1 MGNTGIQEETKMTG
15 IRQTIDRGVKAK
27 KAQAV
32 TALLMTMFFW
42 GTSAVFM
49 RTTALTLTPENALAL
64 RYGVLV
70 LMVVPGLLIT
80 GGWAIARE
88 HWPRLIL
95 TAIGMFGSSWFTIQG
110 FARVAAGLG
119 SVISMVEPIIIALL
133 FWAILREPLSSRIW
147 AGLFVSLVGSAVL
160 FWPDITTSTANPVDG
175 FGILFLL
182 AAPICWAVYTIGA
195 KPLLSHYS
203 GFAITG
209 WSMLLATPLI
219 LLMASKPYA
228 ELVSTT
234 TLRTWAELVY
244 LAAFNSLLGAVLWNY
259 GTRHLPGAA
268 VGSFLYLL
276 PVIAVGA
283 GYLILGE
290 PITPWLVA
298 GGAIMLA
305 GVALAQSSHA
315 H

>member
-1 MGNTGIQEETKMTG
+1 MTD
-15 IRQTIDRGVKAK
+15 IKQTIDTGVKAK
-27 KAQAV
+27 KTQAV

-49 RTTALTLTPENALAL
+49 RTTALSLSAENALAL
-64 RYGVLV
+64 RYVVLV
-70 LMVVPGLLIT
+70 LMVVPGMLIT
-80 GGWAIARE
+80 GGWRIARE

-110 FARVAAGLG
+110 FERVAAGLG
-119 SVISMVEPIIIALL
+119 TVISMVEPIIIALL
-133 FWAILREPLSSRIW
+133 AWAILREPLSSRIW
-147 AGLFVSLVGSAVL
+147 LGLLVSLIGAAFL
-160 FWPDITTSTANPVDG
+160 FWPDITASSANPVDSV
-175 FGILFLL
+175 GILFLL
-182 AAPICWAVYTIGA
+182 AAPACWAVYTIGA

-209 WSMLLATPLI
+209 SSMLLAAPLI

-228 ELVSTT
+228 ELVSATT
-234 TLRTWAELVY
+234 VTTWAEIVY

-259 GTRHLPGAA
+259 GARHLPGAA

-276 PVIAVGA
+276 PVIAVVA
-283 GYLILGE
+283 GYLILSE
-290 PITPWLVA
+290 PITAHLVI
-298 GGAIMLA
+298 GGFIMLA

>member
-1 MGNTGIQEETKMTG
+1 MTAH
-15 IRQTIDRGVKAK
+15 RSKA
-27 KAQAV
+27 V
-32 TALLMTMFFW
+32 VALLATMLIW

-49 RTTALTLTPENALAL
+49 RTTALTLAPENALAL
-64 RYGVLV
+64 RYVMLV
-70 LMVVPGLLIT
+70 PMVVPGLLIS

-119 SVISMVEPIIIALL
+119 TVISMVEPIIIALL

-147 AGLFVSLVGSAVL
+147 AGLSVSLTGAAVL
-160 FWPDITTSTANPVDG
+160 FWPDIATSTANPADG
-175 FGILFLL
+175 VGILFLL
-182 AAPICWAVYTIGA
+182 AAPTCWAVYTIGA
-195 KPLLSHYS
+195 KPLLSRYS

-209 WSMLLATPLI
+209 WSMLLSAPLI
-219 LLMASKPYA
+219 LLMAGKPYA
-228 ELVSTT
+228 ELVATT
-234 TLRTWAELVY
+234 AVTTWAELFY

-259 GTRHLPGAA
+259 GTKALPGAA

-276 PVIAVGA
+276 PVIAVAA

-305 GVALAQSSHA
+305 GVALAQSGA
-315 H
+315 REIP

>member
-1 MGNTGIQEETKMTG
+1 M
-15 IRQTIDRGVKAK
+15 
-27 KAQAV
+27 
-32 TALLMTMFFW
+32 ALLITMLIW

-49 RTTALTLTPENALAL
+49 RTTALTLMPENALAL
-64 RYGVLV
+64 RYVVLV

-80 GGWAIARE
+80 GGWRVARG
-88 HWPRLIL
+88 HWPRLIF

-119 SVISMVEPIIIALL
+119 TVISMVEPIIIALL
-133 FWAILREPLSSRIW
+133 FWAVLREPLSSRIW
-147 AGLFVSLVGSAVL
+147 AGLFVSLTGAAVL
-160 FWPDITTSTANPVDG
+160 FWPDITTSTENPVDRVG
-175 FGILFLL
+175 VLFLL
-182 AAPICWAVYTIGA
+182 AAPTSWAVYTIGA

-209 WSMLLATPLI
+209 WSMLLAAPLI
-219 LLMASKPYA
+219 LLMASIPYV

-234 TLRTWAELVY
+234 TARTWAEIVY

-276 PVIAVGA
+276 PVIAVA
-283 GYLILGE
+283 AAYLILGE
-290 PITPWLVA
+290 PVTPWLVA

-305 GVALAQSSHA
+305 GVALAQSGVREH
-315 H
+315 

>member
-1 MGNTGIQEETKMTG
+1 MREH
-15 IRQTIDRGVKAK
+15 RS
-27 KAQAV
+27 QAV
-32 TALLMTMFFW
+32 AALLITMLIW

-49 RTTALTLTPENALAL
+49 RTTALTLAPENALAL
-64 RYGVLV
+64 RYVVLL

-80 GGWAIARE
+80 GSWRIARE

-95 TAIGMFGSSWFTIQG
+95 TGVGMFGSSWFTIQG

-119 SVISMVEPIIIALL
+119 TVISMVEPIIIALL
-133 FWAILREPLSSRIW
+133 FWAVLREPLTSRIW
-147 AGLFVSLVGSAVL
+147 AGLFVSLIGAAVL
-160 FWPDITTSTANPVDG
+160 FWPDITASTANPVDAV
-175 FGILFLL
+175 GILFLL
-182 AAPICWAVYTIGA
+182 AAPTSWAVYTIGS
-195 KPLLSHYS
+195 KPLLSRYS

-209 WSMLLATPLI
+209 WSMLLAAPLI
-219 LLMASKPYA
+219 LLMASKSYA

-234 TLRTWAELVY
+234 SPRTWAELVF
-244 LAAFNSLLGAVLWNY
+244 LAAFNSLLGAVLWGY

-276 PVIAVGA
+276 PVIAVA
-283 GYLILGE
+283 AAYLILGE

-305 GVALAQSSHA
+305 GVALAQSGSREH
-315 H
+315 